1 MLRVA
6 VAQRWNQIQQLAH
19 AAGVVCLPTTSWPES
34 QMRRSRSSRAK
45 QANRRSG
52 APLARWPG
60 AGCLLC
66 VGEAAH
72 SSSKCRSS
80 IISFLRSWRDKH
92 DLHYVTAVYCTRES
106 PSFSPV
112 LDCNTLRALEHGNVS
127 MGRCVCSTGYF
138 GAQRA
143 LTAASAPLSAVFGTG
158 VLDGL
163 VAIVCTQAAC
173 LYSPCR
179 VVCSCKA
186 FGKEGY
192 QALRLV
198 CDAGCALSRVKAHAR
213 PLVHNAE
220 DEWATRVMVDD
231 MDHNLHMNN
240 RCVPCVALCPRGA
253 VLCHGL

>member
-1 MLRVA
+1 MLSVA
-6 VAQRWNQIQQLAH
+6 VAQRWNQIQLLAH

-34 QMRRSRSSRAK
+34 HRCAVVEARVQSKQTGALGRHWRVGLVRGVFFVSAKLRIPAASVVHLSSV
-45 QANRRSG
+45 SYG
-52 APLARWPG
+52 YG
-60 AGCLLC
+60 
-66 VGEAAH
+66 
-72 SSSKCRSS
+72 
-80 IISFLRSWRDKH
+80 
-92 DLHYVTAVYCTRES
+92 VTNMICTTSPPCES
-106 PSFSPV
+106 PSFPLV
-112 LDCNTLRALEHGNVS
+112 LDCNTLCALEHGNVS

-158 VLDGL
+158 VLAGL

-220 DEWATRVMVDD
+220 DEWTTRVMVDD

-240 RCVPCVALCPRGA
+240 RCVPCVAVCPRGA